1 MTLEE
6 LQKLVE
12 ANATAIAKL
21 TEDLTTLKVD
31 REVMRAEMNERS
43 KSTQQVVNLAF
54 ALIASATVA
63 VVVKIALG

>member
-1 MTLEE
+1 MPLEE
-6 LQKLVE
+6 LQALVE
-12 ANATAIAKL
+12 ANARAIAANARAIA
-21 TEDLTTLKVD
+21 ELKTD
-31 REVMRAEMNERS
+31 RDGMQVRMDERQ